1 MNELSDSF
9 LLATLAILILTSAF
23 FSGSETGMM
32 ALNPYKLKHR
42 VNSGHK
48 GAKRASRLLE
58 KPEKLIGIILIGNNL
73 VNIGASAIATVLA
86 MRWFGDAGVL
96 IATGAL
102 TIIILIFAEVTPK
115 TLAAHRPE
123 LIAIPASSVLTPLL
137 VVFSPFVWLVNH
149 ASRILLRLLGLKT
162 SGGQRHILS
171 TDELKTVVQEGG
183 KQISPTYK
191 GMLLNILDLD
201 KMTVED
207 IMVPRNEVQTIDTN
221 DSFAEIEQQIS
232 QSEYTRI
239 PIVNGDINDV
249 VGILHL
255 RNALNLFK
263 TGDAI
268 KKDQLIAAAHDA
280 YFVPESTPLSTM
292 LVNFQKQQRRIGLVV
307 DEYGDVQGLVTL
319 EDLLEEIVGRFTT
332 DTNDDDDI
340 IVIAENNFSIDATAL
355 VRDVNKA
362 LDWELPIDGPKTMNG
377 LIVETLEQIPEAPVA
392 IRIGNY
398 ILEAQ
403 LIDKQRIKT
412 ISAYQL
418 IDAD

>member
-42 VNSGHK
+42 VNSGNK

-123 LIAIPASSVLTPLL
+123 LIAFPASGVLTPLL

-149 ASRILLRLLGLKT
+149 ASKLLLRILGLKT
-162 SGGQRHILS
+162 SDGQRNILS
-171 TDELKTVVQEGG
+171 TDELKTVVEEGG

-221 DSFAEIEQQIS
+221 DSFAEIERQIS

-263 TGDAI
+263 RGDSI
-268 KKDQLIAAAHDA
+268 QKDQLIAAAHDA

-340 IVIAENNFSIDATAL
+340 TVIADNNFSIDATAL

-362 LDWELPIDGPKTMNG
+362 LNWELPIDGPKTMNG

-392 IRIGNY
+392 IRVGNY

-403 LIDKQRIKT
+403 VIDTQRIKT
-412 ISAYQL
+412 ISAYRL
-418 IDAD
+418 AD